1 MYCPECKQDF
11 PGKFCPECG
20 TKLIEVS
27 SQNDINLNLSD
38 NTAVLGGLNV
48 TRNDSHNTTNF
59 DQRIINT
66 SNIIN
71 NNITKS
77 NAQLHQETVQQFL
90 EYCRQTFSGGLL
102 DEEGRISLETE
113 RIRLGIE
120 EAEAARLIEQAR
132 KSSGSRITTL
142 GVRDAMILANV
153 NTYIEKNNIK
163 VLDGLIL
170 GLSALADNYN
180 VDEVLCKYNMLLAA
194 LHPDKLIGEYEE
206 NFADEYWQTYWV
218 VLAYMKCANF
228 EKAEE
233 TIVKLGCFSQYPET
247 NSLLLTAVSTY
258 SAFGAEFAKGFVD
271 AIVPELCSPLL
282 HPFIKAL
289 FIQMSPGRSNEVAVD
304 KEQCRFY
311 SEYIV
316 SLETPEAKETRRRAE
331 EETCRKA
338 EEERKRKAEEETRR
352 KAEEER
358 KRKAEEETR
367 RRAEEERKRRAEE
380 ETRRKAEEERKRKA
394 EEEARRRAEEE
405 RKRNAEEETRRK
417 AEEERKRRAEEE
429 TRRKAEEER
438 KRKAEEE
445 ARHRAEEERKR
456 KAEEE
461 TRRRAEEE
469 RKRRAEEEAEKKR
482 VRNSFETKTFN
493 VNGVEFKMVAV
504 EGGTFNMGCKRNVL
518 LKLFNV
524 DTSEF
529 PIHSVTLSDYYI
541 GETEVTQELW
551 EAVMGSNPS
560 HFKGDKNPVEMVSY
574 NDCEL
579 FIYKLNTLLAAQLP
593 AGRKF
598 RLPSVAQ
605 WEFAARQ
612 GIAGR
617 YLNYKYSGSDDID
630 KVAVYRGNSG
640 KRTYPVKSKEP
651 NLLGLYDMSGNVWEW
666 CSDWFGDR
674 YYSSS
679 PQANPMGP
687 SSGSY
692 RVRRGGG
699 WSCFALACRVTNR
712 GNAAPS
718 DRENDTGLRLAL

>member
-38 NTAVLGGLNV
+38 NTAVLGGVNV

-66 SNIIN
+66 SNII

-120 EAEAARLIEQAR
+120 EAEATRLIEQAR
-132 KSSGSRITTL
+132 KSSGGRITTL
-142 GVRDAMILANV
+142 GVRDAIILANV

-304 KEQCRFY
+304 KEKCRFY

-331 EETCRKA
+331 EETRRKA
-338 EEERKRKAEEETRR
+338 EEERKRRAEEETRRRTEEERKRKAEEETRR

-358 KRKAEEETR
+358 KR
-367 RRAEEERKRRAEE
+367 
-380 ETRRKAEEERKRKA
+380 
-394 EEEARRRAEEE
+394 
-405 RKRNAEEETRRK
+405 
-417 AEEERKRRAEEE
+417 
-429 TRRKAEEER
+429 
-438 KRKAEEE
+438 
-445 ARHRAEEERKR
+445 
-456 KAEEE
+456 
-461 TRRRAEEE
+461 
-469 RKRRAEEEAEKKR
+469 RAEEEAEKKR
-482 VRNSFETKTFN
+482 VRNRFETKTFN
-493 VNGVEFKMVAV
+493 VNGVEFKMVAI
-504 EGGTFNMGCKRNVL
+504 EGYKFDMGCKRNVL

-541 GETEVTQELW
+541 GETQVTQELW
-551 EAVMGSNPS
+551 QAVMGSNPS

-579 FIYKLNTLLAAQLP
+579 FISKLNTLLAAQLP

-598 RLPSVAQ
+598 RLPSEAQ
-605 WEFAARQ
+605 WEFAARL

-617 YLNYKYSGSDDID
+617 YIYDKYSGSDDID

-640 KRTYPVKSKEP
+640 KRTYPVKSKKP

-666 CSDWFGDR
+666 CSDWCDN
-674 YYSSS
+674 YSSV
-679 PQANPMGP
+679 PQTNPEGP

-699 WSCFALACRVTNR
+699 WSSFALACRVTNR

>member
-71 NNITKS
+71 NITKS

-113 RIRLGIE
+113 RVRLGIE
-120 EAEAARLIEQAR
+120 EAEATRLIEQAR

-228 EKAEE
+228 EKVEE

-289 FIQMSPGRSNEVAVD
+289 FIQMSPERSNEVAVD
-304 KEQCRFY
+304 KEKCRFY

-331 EETCRKA
+331 EERKRKAEEETCRKAEEERKRRAEEETRRKA

-352 KAEEER
+352 KAEEERKRKAEEEARRRAEEER

-380 ETRRKAEEERKRKA
+380 ETRRKAEEERKR
-394 EEEARRRAEEE
+394 
-405 RKRNAEEETRRK
+405 
-417 AEEERKRRAEEE
+417 RAEEE
-429 TRRKAEEER
+429 TCRK
-438 KRKAEEE
+438 
-445 ARHRAEEERKR
+445 
-456 KAEEE
+456 
-461 TRRRAEEE
+461 AEEE

-598 RLPSVAQ
+598 RLPSEAQ

-679 PQANPMGP
+679 PQANPEGP

-699 WSCFALACRVTNR
+699 WSSFALACRVTNR
-712 GNAAPS
+712 GNAAPT

>member
-1 MYCPECKQDF
+1 MYCPECKQEF
-11 PGKFCPECG
+11 SGKFCPECG

-38 NTAVLGGLNV
+38 NTAVLGGVNV

-66 SNIIN
+66 SNII

-90 EYCRQTFSGGLL
+90 EYCRQTFSGSLL

-120 EAEAARLIEQAR
+120 EAEATRLIEQAR

-289 FIQMSPGRSNEVAVD
+289 FLEMSPGRADEVAVD
-304 KEQCRFY
+304 KEKCQFY
-311 SEYIV
+311 SEYII
-316 SLETPEAKETRRRAE
+316 SLETPEAKETHRRAEEERKRRAE

-358 KRKAEEETR
+358 KRRAEEETR
-367 RRAEEERKRRAEE
+367 RRTEEERKRKAEE
-380 ETRRKAEEERKRKA
+380 ETRRKAEEERKC
-394 EEEARRRAEEE
+394 
-405 RKRNAEEETRRK
+405 
-417 AEEERKRRAEEE
+417 RAEEE
-429 TRRKAEEER
+429 TRRKAEED
-438 KRKAEEE
+438 
-445 ARHRAEEERKR
+445 
-456 KAEEE
+456 
-461 TRRRAEEE
+461 

-482 VRNSFETKTFN
+482 VRNRFETKTFN
-493 VNGVEFKMVAV
+493 VNGVEFKMVAI
-504 EGGTFNMGCKRNVL
+504 EGYTFNMGCKRNVL

-541 GETEVTQELW
+541 GETQVTQELW
-551 EAVMGSNPS
+551 QAVMGNNPS

-579 FIYKLNTLLAAQLP
+579 FIYKLNTLLVAQLP

-598 RLPSVAQ
+598 CLPSEAQ
-605 WEFAARQ
+605 WEFAARL

-617 YLNYKYSGSDDID
+617 YLNDKYSGSDDID

-679 PQANPMGP
+679 PQANPLGP

-699 WSCFALACRVTNR
+699 WSSFALACRVTNR

>member
-1 MYCPECKQDF
+1 MYCPECKQEF
-11 PGKFCPECG
+11 SGKFCPECG

-38 NTAVLGGLNV
+38 NTAVLGGVNV

-66 SNIIN
+66 SNII

-90 EYCRQTFSGGLL
+90 EYCRQTFSGSLL

-120 EAEAARLIEQAR
+120 EAEATRLIEQAR

-194 LHPDKLIGEYEE
+194 LHLDKLIGEYEE

-289 FIQMSPGRSNEVAVD
+289 FLEMSPGRADEVAVD
-304 KEQCRFY
+304 KEKCQFY
-311 SEYIV
+311 SEYII
-316 SLETPEAKETRRRAE
+316 SLETPEAKETHRRAEEERKRRAE

-338 EEERKRKAEEETRR
+338 DEERKRKAEEETRR

-358 KRKAEEETR
+358 KC
-367 RRAEEERKRRAEE
+367 RAEE
-380 ETRRKAEEERKRKA
+380 ETRRKAEED
-394 EEEARRRAEEE
+394 
-405 RKRNAEEETRRK
+405 
-417 AEEERKRRAEEE
+417 
-429 TRRKAEEER
+429 
-438 KRKAEEE
+438 
-445 ARHRAEEERKR
+445 
-456 KAEEE
+456 
-461 TRRRAEEE
+461 

-482 VRNSFETKTFN
+482 VRNRFETKTFN
-493 VNGVEFKMVAV
+493 VNGVEFKMVAI
-504 EGGTFNMGCKRNVL
+504 EGYTFNMGCKRNVL

-541 GETEVTQELW
+541 GETQVTQELW
-551 EAVMGSNPS
+551 QAVMGNNPS

-579 FIYKLNTLLAAQLP
+579 FIYKLNTLLVAQLP

-598 RLPSVAQ
+598 CLPSEAQ
-605 WEFAARQ
+605 WEFAARL

-617 YLNYKYSGSDDID
+617 YLNDKYSGSDDID

-679 PQANPMGP
+679 PQANPLGP

-699 WSCFALACRVTNR
+699 WSSFALACRVTNR

>member
-38 NTAVLGGLNV
+38 NTAVLGGVNV

-71 NNITKS
+71 NITKS
-77 NAQLHQETVQQFL
+77 NAQLHQETVQKFL
-90 EYCRQTFSGGLL
+90 EYCRQVFSGGLL

-120 EAEAARLIEQAR
+120 EAEATRLIEQAR

-194 LHPDKLIGEYEE
+194 LHPDKLIGEYEK

-228 EKAEE
+228 EKAED

-258 SAFGAEFAKGFVD
+258 SAFGAELAKGFLD
-271 AIVPELCSPLL
+271 AIFPEQCSPLL

-289 FIQMSPGRSNEVAVD
+289 FLEMSPGRADEVAVD
-304 KEQCRFY
+304 KEKCQFY
-311 SEYIV
+311 SEYII

-331 EETCRKA
+331 EERKRKTEEETRRKAEEERKRRAEEEIRIKA

-358 KRKAEEETR
+358 KR
-367 RRAEEERKRRAEE
+367 RAEE
-380 ETRRKAEEERKRKA
+380 ETRRKSEEERKRKA
-394 EEEARRRAEEE
+394 EEEA
-405 RKRNAEEETRRK
+405 
-417 AEEERKRRAEEE
+417 
-429 TRRKAEEER
+429 
-438 KRKAEEE
+438 
-445 ARHRAEEERKR
+445 
-456 KAEEE
+456 
-461 TRRRAEEE
+461 
-469 RKRRAEEEAEKKR
+469 EKKR
-482 VRNSFETKTFN
+482 VRNRFETKTFN
-493 VNGVEFKMVAV
+493 VNGVEFKMVAI
-504 EGGTFNMGCKRNVL
+504 EGYTFNMGCKRNVL

-541 GETEVTQELW
+541 GETQVTQELW
-551 EAVMGSNPS
+551 QAVMGNNPS
-560 HFKGDKNPVEMVSY
+560 YFKGDKNPVEMVSY

-598 RLPSVAQ
+598 RLPSEAQ
-605 WEFAARQ
+605 WEFAARL

-617 YLNYKYSGSDDID
+617 YIYDKYSGSDDID

-679 PQANPMGP
+679 PQANPEGP

-699 WSCFALACRVTNR
+699 WSSFALACRVTNR

-718 DRENDTGLRLAL
+718 DRENDTGLRLVL

>member
-38 NTAVLGGLNV
+38 NTAVLGGVNV

-66 SNIIN
+66 SNII

-120 EAEAARLIEQAR
+120 EAEATRLIEQAR

-247 NSLLLTAVSTY
+247 NTLLLTAVSTY

-304 KEQCRFY
+304 KEKCRFY

-316 SLETPEAKETRRRAE
+316 SLETPEAKETRRS
-331 EETCRKA
+331 
-338 EEERKRKAEEETRR
+338 
-352 KAEEER
+352 
-358 KRKAEEETR
+358 
-367 RRAEEERKRRAEE
+367 AEEERKRRAEE
-380 ETRRKAEEERKRKA
+380 ETC
-394 EEEARRRAEEE
+394 
-405 RKRNAEEETRRK
+405 RK

-429 TRRKAEEER
+429 TRR
-438 KRKAEEE
+438 
-445 ARHRAEEERKR
+445 RAEEEGRR

-461 TRRRAEEE
+461 THRKAEDE
-469 RKRRAEEEAEKKR
+469 RKRKAEEEAEKKR

-493 VNGVEFKMVAV
+493 VNGVEFKMVAI
-504 EGGTFNMGCKRNVL
+504 EGYTFNMGCKRNVL

-598 RLPSVAQ
+598 RLPSEAQ
-605 WEFAARQ
+605 WEFAARL

-617 YLNYKYSGSDDID
+617 YLNDKYSGSDDID

-679 PQANPMGP
+679 PQANPEGP

-699 WSCFALACRVTNR
+699 WSSFALACRVTNR

>member
-71 NNITKS
+71 NITKS

-120 EAEAARLIEQAR
+120 EAEATRLIEQAR

-289 FIQMSPGRSNEVAVD
+289 FLEMSPGRSNEVAVD
-304 KEQCRFY
+304 KEKCQFY

-358 KRKAEEETR
+358 KR
-367 RRAEEERKRRAEE
+367 RAEE

-394 EEEARRRAEEE
+394 EEEA
-405 RKRNAEEETRRK
+405 
-417 AEEERKRRAEEE
+417 
-429 TRRKAEEER
+429 
-438 KRKAEEE
+438 
-445 ARHRAEEERKR
+445 
-456 KAEEE
+456 
-461 TRRRAEEE
+461 
-469 RKRRAEEEAEKKR
+469 EKKR
-482 VRNSFETKTFN
+482 VRNRFETKTFN
-493 VNGVEFKMVAV
+493 VNGVEFKMVAI
-504 EGGTFNMGCKRNVL
+504 EGYTFNMGCKRNVL

-541 GETEVTQELW
+541 GETQVTQELW
-551 EAVMGSNPS
+551 QAVMGNNPS

-598 RLPSVAQ
+598 RLPSEAQ
-605 WEFAARQ
+605 WEFAARL

-617 YLNYKYSGSDDID
+617 YLNDKYSGSDDID

-679 PQANPMGP
+679 PQANPEGP

-699 WSCFALACRVTNR
+699 WSSFALACRVTNR

>member
-258 SAFGAEFAKGFVD
+258 SAFGAEFAQGFVD

-331 EETCRKA
+331 EE
-338 EEERKRKAEEETRR
+338 RKRKAEEETCR
-352 KAEEER
+352 K
-358 KRKAEEETR
+358 
-367 RRAEEERKRRAEE
+367 AEEERKRRAEE

-405 RKRNAEEETRRK
+405 RKRNAEEETRRR
-417 AEEERKRRAEEE
+417 AEEERKRKAEEE

-445 ARHRAEEERKR
+445 THRK
-456 KAEEE
+456 
-461 TRRRAEEE
+461 AEEE

-529 PIHSVTLSDYYI
+529 PIHFVTLSDYYI

-598 RLPSVAQ
+598 RLPSEAQ

-679 PQANPMGP
+679 PQANPEGP

>member
-1 MYCPECKQDF
+1 MYCPECKQEF
-11 PGKFCPECG
+11 SGKFCPECG

-38 NTAVLGGLNV
+38 NTAVLGGVNV

-66 SNIIN
+66 SNII

-90 EYCRQTFSGGLL
+90 EYCRQTFSGSLL

-120 EAEAARLIEQAR
+120 EAEATRLIEQAR

-289 FIQMSPGRSNEVAVD
+289 FLEMSPGRADEVAVD
-304 KEQCRFY
+304 KEKCQFY
-311 SEYIV
+311 SEYII
-316 SLETPEAKETRRRAE
+316 SLETPEAKETHRRAEEERKRRAE

-358 KRKAEEETR
+358 KC
-367 RRAEEERKRRAEE
+367 RAEE
-380 ETRRKAEEERKRKA
+380 ETRRKAEED
-394 EEEARRRAEEE
+394 
-405 RKRNAEEETRRK
+405 
-417 AEEERKRRAEEE
+417 
-429 TRRKAEEER
+429 
-438 KRKAEEE
+438 
-445 ARHRAEEERKR
+445 
-456 KAEEE
+456 
-461 TRRRAEEE
+461 

-482 VRNSFETKTFN
+482 VRNRFETKTFN
-493 VNGVEFKMVAV
+493 VNGVEFKMVAI
-504 EGGTFNMGCKRNVL
+504 EGYTFNMGCKRNVL

-541 GETEVTQELW
+541 GETQVTQELW
-551 EAVMGSNPS
+551 QAVMGNNPS

-579 FIYKLNTLLAAQLP
+579 FIYKLNTLLVAQLP

-598 RLPSVAQ
+598 CLPSEAQ
-605 WEFAARQ
+605 WEFAARL

-617 YLNYKYSGSDDID
+617 YLNDKYSGSDDID

-679 PQANPMGP
+679 PQANPLGP

-699 WSCFALACRVTNR
+699 WSSFALACRVTNR

>member
-1 MYCPECKQDF
+1 MYCPECKQEF
-11 PGKFCPECG
+11 SGKFCPECG
-20 TKLIEVS
+20 TKLIEAS

-66 SNIIN
+66 SNII

-120 EAEAARLIEQAR
+120 EAEATRLIEQAR

-289 FIQMSPGRSNEVAVD
+289 FLEMSPGRSNEVAVD
-304 KEQCRFY
+304 KEKCQFY
-311 SEYIV
+311 SEYII
-316 SLETPEAKETRRRAE
+316 SLETPEAKETRRR
-331 EETCRKA
+331 
-338 EEERKRKAEEETRR
+338 
-352 KAEEER
+352 AEEER

-367 RRAEEERKRRAEE
+367 RRAEEERKRKTEE
-380 ETRRKAEEERKRKA
+380 ETRRKAEEERKRKT
-394 EEEARRRAEEE
+394 
-405 RKRNAEEETRRK
+405 EEETRRK

-429 TRRKAEEER
+429 IRRKAEEER

-445 ARHRAEEERKR
+445 PRRKAEEERKR
-456 KAEEE
+456 RAEEE
-461 TRRRAEEE
+461 TRRKAEEE

-493 VNGVEFKMVAV
+493 VNGVEFTMVAV
-504 EGGTFNMGCKRNVL
+504 EGGTFNMGCKHNVL
-518 LKLFNV
+518 FKLLNTIV
-524 DTSEF
+524 KEG
-529 PIHSVTLSDYYI
+529 PVHSVTLSNYYI

-560 HFKGDKNPVEMVSY
+560 HFKGDKNPVEMVSH

-598 RLPSVAQ
+598 RLPTEAQ
-605 WEFAARQ
+605 WEFAAR
-612 GIAGR
+612 GG
-617 YLNYKYSGSDDID
+617 NKSKGYKYSGSNNID
-630 KVAVYRGNSG
+630 EVAWYEGNSG
-640 KRTYPVKSKEP
+640 LKTHPVKQMQP
-651 NLLGLYDMSGNVWEW
+651 NELGLYDMSGNVWEW
-666 CSDWFGDR
+666 CSDWCDN
-674 YYSSS
+674 YSSV
-679 PQANPMGP
+679 PQINPEGP

-692 RVRRGGG
+692 RVVRGGSWLNDANG
-699 WSCFALACRVTNR
+699 CRCAIRAYGTSCTR
-712 GNAAPS
+712 
-718 DRENDTGLRLAL
+718 DRTGFRLALVACRF